1 MIYLALFRGI
11 NVGGNNK
18 VEMKK
23 LKTTFEFLGFNQVT
37 TFINSGNVL
46 FEDSLKGEDELT
58 QLIDEAV
65 RKDFQLDVKVIVI
78 NSDQLNAICREI
90 PSTWVKNE
98 SIRTDVMF
106 LWKKYDRP
114 DVLEKI
120 KINPVDNVKY
130 VRGAVLWNMKREDY
144 NQSGMMKLM
153 GTDLYRH
160 MTIRNVNT
168 VRKLHQMITLMQ
180 G

>member
-1 MIYLALFRGI
+1 

-23 LKTTFEFLGFNQVT
+23 LKTTFESLGFIQVT

-98 SIRTDVMF
+98 SMRTDVMF

-130 VRGAVLWNMKREDY
+130 
-144 NQSGMMKLM
+144 
-153 GTDLYRH
+153 
-160 MTIRNVNT
+160 
-168 VRKLHQMITLMQ
+168 
-180 G
+180 

>member
-23 LKTTFEFLGFNQVT
+23 LKATFESLGLIHVS

-46 FEDSLKGEDELT
+46 FEDSLKGNDELR
-58 QLIDEAV
+58 QLIEEAV
-65 RKDFQLDVKVIVI
+65 KKDFQLEIKVIVV
-78 NSDQLNAICREI
+78 NSDQLDAICREI

-98 SIRTDVMF
+98 QMRTDVMF
-106 LWKKYDRP
+106 LWEKYDRP
-114 DVLEKI
+114 EVLEMI
-120 KINPVDNVKY
+120 RMNPVDNVKY
-130 VRGAVLWNMKREDY
+130 VPGAILWNVKGEDY
-144 NQSGMMKLM
+144 NRSGMMKLM

-160 MTIRNVNT
+160 MTI
-168 VRKLHQMITLMQ
+168 
-180 G
+180 